1 MLSETPSGGCVE
13 LNGAAIHYRERGDGA
28 PMVLVHGGLAS
39 SDHWEPVVPELADA
53 FHVITPDSRG
63 HGRSTNPSERLSY
76 GLIADDTAAL
86 IDALGLER
94 PVVGGWSDG
103 GQVTLELGARH
114 PEVAAALVVGA
125 AYPDFDT
132 GGLREAHAELLG
144 IDEQGVPDE
153 RHLDAQ
159 LGEFA
164 AEIKALHSGGPK
176 QWRTL
181 VRETA
186 SMWLDYEG
194 LGSDELRSIQTPVLV
209 LAGDQDEFVPV
220 ELAVSLYRALSDA
233 ELAVCPS
240 LSHDGPTPERA
251 RVFASMIRDFAR
263 RRAR

>member
-1 MLSETPSGGCVE
+1 MLSKTPSGGCVE
-13 LNGAAIHYRERGDGA
+13 LNGTAVHYREWGDGA
-28 PMVLVHGGLAS
+28 PMVLVHGGLGS
-39 SDHWEPVVPELADA
+39 SDQWHPVVPELADA
-53 FHVITPDSRG
+53 FRVITPDSRG

-76 GLIADDTAAL
+76 RLIADDTAAL

-114 PEVAAALVVGA
+114 PGVAVALVVGA
-125 AYPDFDT
+125 AYPDFDIS
-132 GGLREAHAELLG
+132 GLREVHAELLG
-144 IDEQGVPDE
+144 ADEQGVPDE

-164 AEIKALHSGGPK
+164 AEIKALHSGGVE

-194 LGSDELRSIQTPVLV
+194 LGPDELRAIQTPVLV
-209 LAGDQDEFVPV
+209 LAGDRDEFVPI
-220 ELAVSLYRALSDA
+220 ELAVSLYRALPDA
-233 ELAVCPS
+233 ELAVCPH

-251 RVFASMIRDFAR
+251 PLFASLIRDFAH